1 MSIFRS
7 LIFESAIINGKP
19 CFASGRS
26 PSAARDARRRSADNS
41 ACGQRDSAKPPTYA
55 ALSARTNIPASTL
68 WRRAHGQP
76 SRRDKAAKQQ
86 YLTLQEE
93 SALVEYVLRMSDNG
107 YPLPVKFLRSLALT
121 IARQRS
127 STFQI
132 PSITDTVRPPGK
144 NWPQYFYARHPELK
158 ARRVKALDWTRH
170 DHNIYDKV
178 TQWFGMI
185 GPQLQDP
192 VIVADNVYNMD
203 ETGVLL
209 SVLHSLKVLMSR
221 DDLKHSRG
229 AGVKRTLVTAIEC
242 ISAAGRHLPP
252 LIIWPAST
260 HRSTW
265 TTHPTPGWHFACSKS
280 GYTDKQIS
288 LYWIQKVFD
297 PLTRPRAQGKP
308 RVLINDGFAT
318 HESLELLKFCSE
330 NNIILCR
337 LPSHTSHKLQPCDVG
352 VFGPLKMAYREQ
364 VEQLYRGGANTVGKQ
379 HFTLLYGRAR
389 EAAFTFR
396 NIKSGWSKTGLY
408 PFNPDVVLKDI
419 QKPPPKLN
427 TSPIINTQINPQ
439 GPNDLLPT
447 PVTSENLSLLRDSRN

>member
-7 LIFESAIINGKP
+7 FIFESAMINGKP

-26 PSAARDARRRSADNS
+26 PSAARDARRRSADDS
-41 ACGQRDSAKPPTYA
+41 ACGQRDSAKPQTYA

-68 WRRAHGQP
+68 WHRAHGQP

-107 YPLPVKFLRSLALT
+107 YPLPVKFLRSLAFT

-132 PSITDTVRPPGK
+132 PSITDTVRSPGQ

-192 VIVADNVYNMD
+192 VTVADNVYNMD

-229 AGVKRTLVTAIEC
+229 AGVKWMLVMVIEC

-288 LYWIQKVFD
+288 LYWIQKMFD

-318 HESLELLKFCSE
+318 HESLELLKFCFE

-427 TSPIINTQINPQ
+427 TGPIINTQINPQ

-447 PVTSENLSLLRDSRN
+447 S